1 MIKAIFFYIFWQ
13 ILYDLFIYTDGRLD
27 QFLATS
33 VAFIA
38 KNFLSFFGWNISVL
52 GRLIVIDGYRGV
64 EVLNECNAL
73 TLMALY
79 SGFIISFQGPNKER
93 VLFIFGG
100 IGIIFILNIFRII
113 AFSLATVYFQR
124 YWDLFH
130 EFSAFIFF
138 YPFIL
143 TLWYQWTLISEK
155 NIKSSQDFSIA

>member
-1 MIKAIFFYIFWQ
+1 MIKAVLFYVFWQ
-13 ILYDLFIYTDGRLD
+13 ILYDLFIYNDGRLD
-27 QFLATS
+27 QFLAVS

-38 KNFLSFFGWNISVL
+38 KFFLSFFGWDISVL

-79 SGFIISFQGPNKER
+79 SGFIISFQGPNKDR
-93 VLFIFGG
+93 ALFILGG
-100 IGIIFILNIFRII
+100 IGIIYILNIFRII
-113 AFSLATVYFQR
+113 AFSLATVYFQK
-124 YWDLFH
+124 YWNHFH

-143 TLWYQWTLISEK
+143 TLWYQWTLLGEK
-155 NIKSSQDFSIA
+155 NIKS